1 MGQSITRNAKIPIG
15 KSKEESQKLLDQ
27 TTAALAV
34 MESGPLNFSGI
45 EDITRIL
52 DSAVSGTLL
61 TVGELCAVRRTL
73 RAARAV
79 LERLKDSG
87 DCSERISLIWLYLNR
102 ASEDLEVIRSERKRN
117 MENLDRLLKRIS
129 AHIFKAGGID
139 KPLVTKRRSRLCV
152 GVRASHRYLIPDG
165 VVLNVSSSGVTYFM
179 EPGEAVELNNLEVM
193 LSDSEKAEEISH
205 FELPYI

>member
-1 MGQSITRNAKIPIG
+1 
-15 KSKEESQKLLDQ
+15 
-27 TTAALAV
+27 

-87 DCSERISLIWLYLNR
+87 DCMLHCLKYFRI
-102 ASEDLEVIRSERKRN
+102 AV
-117 MENLDRLLKRIS
+117 LK
-129 AHIFKAGGID
+129 
-139 KPLVTKRRSRLCV
+139 
-152 GVRASHRYLIPDG
+152 
-165 VVLNVSSSGVTYFM
+165 
-179 EPGEAVELNNLEVM
+179 
-193 LSDSEKAEEISH
+193 
-205 FELPYI
+205 